1 MAKSKS
7 KKTITKQ
14 SKRRLVLFGT
24 ASVIAIVY
32 FFMTLSIYV
41 IKIYNL
47 KVEEKNLTQN
57 LVKMQAK
64 EKSLKQEIEKLKDEE
79 YLAKYARENYQYSKD
94 GELVFQLPEDKEE
107 EKEMK
112 KLNINTDYIL
122 IGGTSIIILALLYA
136 LKKRR

>member
-1 MAKSKS
+1 
-7 KKTITKQ
+7 
-14 SKRRLVLFGT
+14 
-24 ASVIAIVY
+24 
-32 FFMTLSIYV
+32 MTLSIYV